1 MKKFYKVLLV
11 LILLSALIFLPA
23 CKKSNSATIKGER
36 SVLEGEQ
43 ITLSIE
49 TDIETYS
56 LKWTSSNPEVASI
69 NPNGVVTGIK
79 EGTTEIRVT
88 INDMVLDAIVT
99 VTKFEINI
107 SCEKYLHIGDKT
119 KMVVT
124 HNSKLEKEV
133 FFVSS
138 NADVATISQDGEI
151 EALSEGETTITVT
164 VGGKKKNFLLKV
176 LPIGEEIP
184 IDDPPI
190 DDPVDDPVDDPTDE
204 PGPVVIPIEIYVP
217 TIIKYDDCIIATA
230 NRDVTW
236 YSSDPDNILF
246 FNEENEIVLMGG
258 FGPVTIKAVD
268 VNNKDAYVEKVVYV
282 VLTDVAPKEIEIY
295 NEEGV
300 YEVALEKVGG
310 IVSSSLQLKVRAVN
324 SSDDADTTVVWTTS
338 DESVAAIGKS
348 GLVVPNKIGTVTI
361 KAVSVHDE
369 TVYATVTIKVVSST
383 GK

>member
-1 MKKFYKVLLV
+1 MKKFYKVLFA
-11 LILLSALIFLPA
+11 LILLSVLIFLPA
-23 CKKSNSATIKGER
+23 CKKRYSATIKGER

-43 ITLSIE
+43 RTLSID
-49 TDIETYS
+49 TNIETYS

-190 DDPVDDPVDDPTDE
+190 DDPIDDPVDDPTDE

-230 NRDVTW
+230 NRDVIW
-236 YSSDPDNILF
+236 YSSDENVLVFTED
-246 FNEENEIVLMGG
+246 NEILPMD

-295 NEEGV
+295 NEDGV
-300 YEVALEKVGG
+300 YEVALERIGVYVYG
-310 IVSSSLQLKVRAVN
+310 SLQLKVRALN

-338 DESVAAIGKS
+338 DEDIAAVGNS
-348 GLVVPNKIGTVTI
+348 GLVVPNKVGTVTI

>member
-1 MKKFYKVLLV
+1 MKKFYKVLFA

-23 CKKSNSATIKGER
+23 CKKKYSATIKGER

-43 ITLSIE
+43 ITLSID
-49 TDIETYS
+49 TNIETYS

-119 KMVVT
+119 RMVVT

-190 DDPVDDPVDDPTDE
+190 DDPIDDPVDDPIDE

-236 YSSDPDNILF
+236 YSSDENVLVFTED
-246 FNEENEIVLMGG
+246 NEILPMD

-295 NEEGV
+295 NEDGV
-300 YEVALEKVGG
+300 YEVALERIGVYVYG
-310 IVSSSLQLKVRAVN
+310 SLQLKVRAVN

-338 DESVAAIGKS
+338 DEDIAAVGNS
-348 GLVVPNKIGTVTI
+348 GLVVPNKVGTVTI